1 MPLEWLTVDWITRLF
16 GWISLIN
23 IAIYALSAVFVILL
37 NNLTLRIHS
46 KMFRLDPEQMK
57 LAYFNY
63 LGTFKI
69 FILVFNI
76 TPYLALKFF
85 I

>member
-1 MPLEWLTVDWITRLF
+1 MPLDWLTIDWLTRAF

-23 IAIYALSAVFVILL
+23 ISIYALSALFIILF
-37 NNLTLRIHS
+37 NDLTLKIHS
-46 KMFRLDPEQMK
+46 KMFRLDPEQLN

-63 LGTFKI
+63 MGTFKI